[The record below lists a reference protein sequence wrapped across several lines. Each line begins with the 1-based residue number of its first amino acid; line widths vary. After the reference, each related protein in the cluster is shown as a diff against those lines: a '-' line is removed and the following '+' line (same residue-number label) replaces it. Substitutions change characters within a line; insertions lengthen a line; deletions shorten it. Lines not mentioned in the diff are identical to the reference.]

1 MTLCTIGISLPSIE
15 KTIISPTLVFRSS
28 SSISSS
34 LIFFNERNKISPRLN
49 AGSMLPLKTT
59 TTGLSECVY
68 KHKLFQIIKAL
79 VTMSVKDKSCRV
91 NCRTFMDLIATKTS
105 EIGRMMCRRRKDE
118 DDDDSFFFFF
128 LVVGVVGVV
137 VVVVVFVC
145 FFFVVI
151 FLLLMRRSLFR
162 CVLLVVFV
170 ILFLLYDKNFFFF
183 SFFFFLL
190 SRIFFILLL
199 FRVWD
204 HFG

>member
-105 EIGRMMCRRRKDE
+105 EIGRMICRRRKEDE
-118 DDDDSFFFFF
+118 YVEDSFFFL
-128 LVVGVVGVV
+128 LVVV
-137 VVVVVFVC
+137 VVVVVFVVV
-145 FFFVVI
+145 VVI
-151 FLLLMRRSLFR
+151 FLLLMRRR
-162 CVLLVVFV
+162 CVLLLVLRVRV
-170 ILFLLYDKNFFFF
+170 CIKTLLLFLLP
-183 SFFFFLL
+183 
-190 SRIFFILLL
+190 SRILSSLLFFI
-199 FRVWD
+199 FD
-204 HFG
+204 

>member
-28 SSISSS
+28 SSMSSS

-105 EIGRMMCRRRKDE
+105 EIGRMICRRRKDE
-118 DDDDSFFFFF
+118 DDDDSFFFF
-128 LVVGVVGVV
+128 LVVGVV
-137 VVVVVFVC
+137 VVVVVVVVGFVC
-145 FFFVVI
+145 FFFVVVVVVVI

-162 CVLLVVFV
+162 CVLLVE
-170 ILFLLYDKNFFFF
+170 Y
-183 SFFFFLL
+183 S
-190 SRIFFILLL
+190 
-199 FRVWD
+199 
-204 HFG
+204 